1 MQTSEQENTDSQ
13 TMGQADFR
21 ALMREKMCAAVRLT
35 LIAVLD
41 EELETWVGAG
51 RYERSTDRRDH
62 RIGTRTRDLGTSVG
76 QITALPIPR
85 TRPRTRGG
93 FRTQLFEKYQRR
105 QIELDMLIGDMFVQ
119 GVSQARVGTILE
131 TLNGVKPSAST
142 VSRVFH
148 TLEEEHETWRTRELP
163 ERYVYVF
170 ADGTFFS
177 VIYGDAGQKTPV
189 LALFGIRPD
198 GQREVIAITIGQSES
213 KDAWGNLLDDIKSR
227 GVKQVDLW
235 VTDGNHTMINA
246 INKRF
251 PESQRQRCVKH
262 KLENILAHVPDKQ
275 HETVGKEFM
284 AIFYQKNREQA
295 DQQAIAF
302 REKYRATY
310 PEAIACMNR
319 DWEAR
324 LTFYR
329 FPEHHRSRIR
339 TTNAIEQLFLEAKK
353 RSKKM
358 AAPFRN
364 EGSCMLLFYA
374 TLRGLKFQNVGM

>member
-1 MQTSEQENTDSQ
+1 MQTSEQENTDSVR
-13 TMGQADFR
+13 MGQADFR
-21 ALMREKMCAAVRLT
+21 ALMREKMCAAVRVT

-41 EELETWVGAG
+41 EELEAWVGAG
-51 RYERSTDRRDH
+51 RYERSTGRRDH

-76 QITALPIPR
+76 QIKALPIPR
-85 TRPRTRGG
+85 TRGG
-93 FRTQLFEKYQRR
+93 FQTQVFEKYQRR
-105 QIELDMLIGDMFVQ
+105 QVELDVLIGDMFIQ

-148 TLEEEHETWRTRELP
+148 TLEEEYETWRTRDLP

-170 ADGTFFS
+170 ADGTYFS
-177 VIYGDAGQKTPV
+177 VIYGDEGQKTPV
-189 LALFGIRPD
+189 LALFGITPE
-198 GQREVIAITIGQSES
+198 GKREVIAITIGQSES

-235 VTDGNHTMINA
+235 VTDGNQTMIDA
-246 INKRF
+246 INQRF
-251 PESQRQRCVKH
+251 PDSQRQRCVKH

-275 HETVGKEFM
+275 HHAVGKEFM
-284 AIFYQKNREQA
+284 TIFYQKNREKA
-295 DQQAIAF
+295 EQQAIAF
-302 REKYRATY
+302 REKYRAAY

-319 DWEAR
+319 DWEAC

-329 FPEHHRSRIR
+329 FPEHHWSRIR
-339 TTNAIEQLFLEAKK
+339 TTNSIERLFLEVKK

-374 TLRGLKFQNVGM
+374 VLRGLKFQNVRM